1 MFDKIK
7 ALPTKYSLPL
17 LLVFIAFLYVV
28 TNKVVVPLVM
38 KVVESDLFFVKED
51 EQEELGKISNQR
63 TDFALAQCKRAMKE
77 DKQVPETA
85 QFDDSSYEAWALGGK
100 TYVVRSHVSVPDEN
114 KGIVDRKYAC
124 KIQFTGGEE
133 GNADNWSILGIDFNE
148 PTDEL
153 KAPRYPGTAPGRAA

>member
-1 MFDKIK
+1 MFNKLK
-7 ALPTKYSLPL
+7 TLPAKYSLPL
-17 LLVFIAFLYVV
+17 LLVFVALLYLV
-28 TNKVVVPLVM
+28 TNKVIVPFVL
-38 KVVESDLFFVKED
+38 KVVESDLFFVKDD

-100 TYVVRSHVSVPDEN
+100 SYVIRSHVSVPDET
-114 KGIVDRKYAC
+114 KGIVNRKYAC
-124 KIQFTGGEE
+124 KIQFEGGEE

-148 PTDEL
+148 PTED
-153 KAPRYPGTAPGRAA
+153 